1 MPRRTRDEYLFSSTN
16 ELLAPRFSD
25 ELTGIGTEGRQ
36 KIFTNFW
43 AVTDPLFLTEEN
55 EALLEH
61 YSRMSLANVLFSLP
75 VAGIRGWKT
84 DRGKALLRFG
94 MPHSRVRLRPGIEV
108 GSVMQLSS
116 KTELWFYPDFV
127 LGFTD
132 EFNCGN
138 YRFSV
143 PDEGDNAQY
152 DGNARQLYEDLS
164 RTAFYHCTPSFRGTV
179 LAVPATVFRFR
190 CMESSIPGDLE
201 VAIAYTMPLLGSMDQ
216 DADAAHTF
224 GVFLFDEEGRRLF
237 EKREQIG
244 AGENDHGLIRKSAS
258 GPVLLRCPT
267 FYSSPD
273 SGILSLEWIRTAD
286 GATGIMR
293 KRIRL
298 EALEDRP
305 ELSDIVFATTI
316 ARDAPH
322 LPLQRGRL
330 GIAPYP
336 WAHFGPNSTP
346 SIYFE
351 VYDLGVDEEGRSDFD
366 VLVTLRSRDE
376 DDGIFGSFESLLEG
390 LGLMEN
396 PELTTTTG
404 YMTEGP
410 MAQLYM
416 QIDFSAYTP
425 GAYELRVRIVDHIR
439 GEEIERRVP
448 VDLVSER

>member
-1 MPRRTRDEYLFSSTN
+1 
-16 ELLAPRFSD
+16 
-25 ELTGIGTEGRQ
+25 
-36 KIFTNFW
+36 
-43 AVTDPLFLTEEN
+43 
-55 EALLEH
+55 
-61 YSRMSLANVLFSLP
+61 
-75 VAGIRGWKT
+75 
-84 DRGKALLRFG
+84 
-94 MPHSRVRLRPGIEV
+94 
-108 GSVMQLSS
+108 
-116 KTELWFYPDFV
+116 
-127 LGFTD
+127 
-132 EFNCGN
+132 
-138 YRFSV
+138 
-143 PDEGDNAQY
+143 
-152 DGNARQLYEDLS
+152 
-164 RTAFYHCTPSFRGTV
+164 
-179 LAVPATVFRFR
+179 
-190 CMESSIPGDLE
+190 
-201 VAIAYTMPLLGSMDQ
+201 
-216 DADAAHTF
+216 
-224 GVFLFDEEGRRLF
+224 
-237 EKREQIG
+237 
-244 AGENDHGLIRKSAS
+244 
-258 GPVLLRCPT
+258 
-267 FYSSPD
+267 
-273 SGILSLEWIRTAD
+273 
-286 GATGIMR
+286 MR